1 MCMDHTPR
9 LLLIETAT
17 EVCSVAVSHGDEVVC
32 VREHTDGMEH
42 ARLIT
47 RLIAQVLEEIGGTLP
62 MIDAVA
68 LSKGPGS
75 YTALR
80 IGASAAKGICYAL
93 DKPLIAVGTLQ
104 ALAYASW
111 QASGRIDAF
120 FVPMID
126 ARRMDVYL
134 AVYGP
139 QAIPIEP
146 PRPVTL
152 QAHTFDELLEKGK
165 PLVFAGNGAAKYRP
179 LFTHPLGRFLELHSS
194 AAHLAPLAVE
204 RYRAQQ
210 FESLAHFTPEY
221 VKAPHITTPRKKLL

>member
-1 MCMDHTPR
+1 MEHAPR

-17 EVCSVAVSHGDEVVC
+17 EVCSVAVSHGEEVVGL
-32 VREHTDGMEH
+32 REHAEGMEH

-47 RLIAQVLEEIGGTLP
+47 RLVEQVLEEAGWALP
-62 MIDAVA
+62 MLDAVA

-93 DKPLIAVGTLQ
+93 DKPLIAVSTLQ

-111 QASGRIDAF
+111 QASGRIDACF
-120 FVPMID
+120 IPMID

-139 QAIPIEP
+139 EAQLLEP
-146 PRPVTL
+146 PRPQRL
-152 QAHTFDELLEKGK
+152 QAHTFDALLEKGK

-179 LFTHPLGRFLELHSS
+179 LVAHPLVRFLELRSS
-194 AAHLAPLAVE
+194 AAHLAPLACQ
-204 RYRAQQ
+204 RYEAQQ

-221 VKAPHITTPRKKLL
+221 VKPPHITTPRKKLL